1 MALQRSSEHWRE
13 YEFHAHLA
21 AVARKSFAWGEHDCC
36 LFAANAIRSFAAH
49 STPETAA
56 ACVANTAAHVAAD
69 DINPHTHTAAHRSAH
84 AAVATG
90 FTGADIAADFRGKY
104 TDKVSAFKAIRT
116 ITGGS
121 TVADAAAWCAA
132 KYGLDELEHPLCAQR
147 GDLVIMRQSA
157 TDAEDQ
163 LIAGV
168 VHTNGLHLVSVAESG
183 AVCLPIANV
192 VRAWR
197 V

>member
-36 LFAANAIRSFAAH
+36 LFAANAIRSFAAL
-49 STPETAA
+49 STPEAVA
-56 ACVANTAAHVAAD
+56 ACAANTAAHIAAD
-69 DINPHTHTAAHRSAH
+69 NISHHAHPAERIAAHAKVSQ
-84 AAVATG
+84 G
-90 FTGADIAADFRGKY
+90 FAGVDIAADFRGKY
-104 TDKVSAFKAIRT
+104 TDKISAFKTIRT
-116 ITGGS
+116 ITGGT

-132 KYGLDELEHPLCAQR
+132 KYGLEELQHPLCAQR
-147 GDLVIMRQSA
+147 GDLVVMRQTA
-157 TDAEDQ
+157 ADTADE
-163 LIAGV
+163 LIAGI
-168 VHTNGLHLVSVAESG
+168 VHLSGAHLVSVAESG
-183 AVCLPIANV
+183 AVRLPITNV